1 MSAIFKRE
9 FKAYFNSPVGYVVL
23 AAFLFFSGIFFYVQS
38 LYAGTSDMSGVFGNM
53 FFILLFLIP
62 LLTMR
67 LLSEEKRNKT
77 EQALLTSPISLFS
90 IVGGKFLSALAVYGV
105 CISVFVLQGVILSF
119 ASTPDWSVI
128 IGNLLAL
135 LLLGS
140 ALISVG
146 LFLSSLTESVVV
158 AAVTAF
164 VVNIL
169 LLLLDSFQALIPWD
183 FAKNILDFIDFNSKY
198 TQMTLGV
205 FSLFDTVFFLSITA
219 LFLFFTVKVLEKRR
233 FS

>member
-9 FKAYFNSPVGYVVL
+9 IKAYFNSPVGYVVL

-140 ALISVG
+140 ALISIG

>member
-1 MSAIFKRE
+1 MNAIFKRE

-62 LLTMR
+62 LLTMK

-77 EQALLTSPISLFS
+77 DQALLTSPVSLFS

-105 CISVFVLQGVILSF
+105 CISVFLLQGVILSF

-128 IGNLLAL
+128 IGNILAL

-140 ALISVG
+140 ALISIG

-158 AAVTAF
+158 AAITAF
-164 VVNIL
+164 AVNIL
-169 LLLLDSFQALIPWD
+169 LLLLDSFQSLIPWD
-183 FAKNILDFIDFNSKY
+183 FAKNILEFIDFNSKY

-219 LFLFFTVKVLEKRR
+219 LFLFFTVKTLEKRR
-233 FS
+233 FG